1 MVGGDPVSVV
11 SGGRGD
17 GSRGGSLL
25 DGRGLALGAA
35 RGTLLAGLA
44 ALALLGEV
52 GGDPDGIEEVDGT
65 SGAGQEE
72 EVQEETKKGRV
83 SQLRGMLRR
92 RVLTSGGQRCWYQ
105 AQPRSQC
112 H

>member
-1 MVGGDPVSVV
+1 MVGGDPVGVV
-11 SGGRGD
+11 GSGRGD
-17 GSRGGSLL
+17 GRGGGLL
-25 DGRGLALGAA
+25 DGGGFALGAA

-52 GGDPDGIEEVDGT
+52 GSDPDGVEEVDGT

-72 EVQEETKKGRV
+72 EVEEEAVQGQRRSITRKGE
-83 SQLRGMLRR
+83 G
-92 RVLTSGGQRCWYQ
+92 RVLTSGDRRCWSR